1 MKILNKLTGICLCLL
16 LSVQL
21 FAQDVI
27 QTHLTANPVLIN
39 KWNELQAKGNF
50 RTASVTD
57 TVMVDTT
64 LGFLDDFSYPGPYP
78 DTTLWLDKGVFI
90 NRDYPYSPPTIG
102 VATFDGLNEKGYP
115 YNFLAGE
122 NTSGLADY
130 LTSKPLEISM
140 WKIEDSVYFS
150 FYYQPQG
157 RGNAPTFRDSL
168 VLEFKSPG
176 ATTWERIWSKPGSS
190 ITFKDTLS
198 WKLVMI
204 PIINPAYLK
213 RGFQFRFK
221 NYATVSGSLDHWHI
235 DYVYLKRNRKIT
247 DTDFQDVSYAYNH
260 PPLIKTYQVMPWRQY
275 TTEFSKDSIT
285 ILVKNIESKPKNT
298 ASVYKITDKNGI
310 SLYNMLG
317 SKNAPPFSTGGYY
330 KLKYKFDSIPP
341 FEIPLMTGQTSYYAE
356 GAVTSLPDIKRAND
370 TIRYEQKF
378 ENFFAYDDG
387 TAETAFGLTK
397 VNTELAIKFEL
408 NVVDTLR
415 YIDIYFNPILTDAS
429 LYTFNLKVWADGG
442 GVPGAELFK
451 SRELKPR
458 YSNDGLNGLIR
469 YGLNTSLILP
479 KGIFYVG
486 FMQNTNKP
494 LNVGLDL
501 NTNNQYNTFYNT
513 GTGWNTFPVAGS
525 ALLHPVFGTDSGVI
539 SVSEINPE
547 LKSVE
552 IYPNPANNDLHVR
565 AVDYTNNKITYS
577 IIDIFGREME
587 NKIVT
592 IPATIDISALSEGIY
607 FIRMSGEQI
616 NSTFKFIKIE

>member
-1 MKILNKLTGICLCLL
+1 MKILNKLTAVCLCLF

-27 QTHLTANPVLIN
+27 QTHLTGNPVLID
-39 KWNELQAKGNF
+39 KWNELQAKGNL
-50 RTASVTD
+50 RTAAVTD

-64 LGFLDDFSYPGPYP
+64 KGLLDDFSYVGPYP
-78 DTTLWLDKGVFI
+78 DTALWLDKFVYI
-90 NRDYPYSPPTIG
+90 NRDYAYSPPTIG

-130 LTSKPLEISM
+130 LTSKPLDISK
-140 WKIEDSVYFS
+140 WKVEDSVYFS

-157 RGNAPTFRDSL
+157 RGNAPAFRDSL

-176 ATTWERIWSKPGSS
+176 AAWERIWSKPGSS

-204 PIINPAYLK
+204 PIMNAAYLK

-221 NYATVSGSLDHWHI
+221 NYATLSGSLDHWHI
-235 DYVYLKRNRKIT
+235 DFVYLKKLRKIT
-247 DTDFQDVSYAYNH
+247 DTDFKEDVSYVYNL
-260 PPLIKTYQVMPWRQY
+260 PSFIKRYQVMPWRQY
-275 TTEFSKDSIT
+275 DITYSKESALA
-285 ILVKNIESKPKNT
+285 LVRNNSSTPKNVT
-298 ASVYKITDKNGI
+298 TDYFINNENATPFYHRGPQNKIPN
-310 SLYNMLG
+310 L
-317 SKNAPPFSTGGYY
+317 PPFSQAGYSI
-330 KLKYKFDSIPP
+330 DSLNNIPVFP
-341 FEIPLMTGQTSYYAE
+341 TMTGPKTYFVE
-356 GAVTSLPDIKRAND
+356 GYITPVDVAPKND
-370 TIRYEQKF
+370 TIRSEQKF
-378 ENFFAYDDG
+378 GNFFAYDDG
-387 TAETAFGLTK
+387 TAESAFGLTK

-408 NVVDTLR
+408 NVADTLQ
-415 YIDIYFNPILTDAS
+415 YVDIYFNPILTDAS
-429 LYTFNLKVWADGG
+429 LYTFNLKVWSDDN
-442 GVPGAELFK
+442 GVPGTELFK
-451 SRELKPR
+451 SRDLKPR
-458 YSNDGLNGLIR
+458 YSNGGLSGMIR
-469 YGLNTSLILP
+469 YGLNNSVILP

-486 FMQNTNKP
+486 FVQNTNKP

-525 ALLHPVFGTDSGVI
+525 ALIHPVFGRDSTVI
-539 SVSEINPE
+539 SVSEIDAE

-565 AVDYTNNKITYS
+565 TLDFTNHKITYS
-577 IIDIFGREME
+577 IIDVFGREVE
-587 NKIVT
+587 NKIMIT
-592 IPATIDISALSEGIY
+592 PATIDISALSKGIY